1 MFSLRTYQT
10 YHNGRARLVTLA
22 QFGGLKSIDIL
33 MKQFLYLL
41 PLAGM
46 LLLSACEEDL
56 GEAVRDEKGDTL
68 NVTAD
73 IPAPTVRSVDSKVP
87 TTLKFGFSVTA
98 EQVQD
103 TVYFVL
109 LPDSVAAPLA
119 IDLMKHAD
127 VTEFP
132 MEGNH
137 FRSTFR
143 SDLSAQT
150 KYVVYASIKKGKQQS
165 KMSSLALTTGQDSN
179 TASPGNPTDNGG
191 QEMPPSTTNPPPT
204 TSKDT
209 TAAPVLEPRGV
220 PQKDLISLAV
230 LVNGDQI
237 EGTLHYLYFTESKN
251 PENPPTPQ
259 ELVDHRLT
267 ETVPMNGATIKKFN
281 FPATSKTKYYIYGV
295 LKVSDK
301 LSRVV
306 LLERATA

>member
-1 MFSLRTYQT
+1 
-10 YHNGRARLVTLA
+10 
-22 QFGGLKSIDIL
+22 

-73 IPAPTVRSVDSKVP
+73 IPAPTVRLVDSKVP

-98 EQVQD
+98 EQAHD

-119 IDLMKHAD
+119 TDLMKHAD

-165 KMSSLALTTGQDSN
+165 EAASLMLTTG
-179 TASPGNPTDNGG
+179 
-191 QEMPPSTTNPPPT
+191 
-204 TSKDT
+204 SKDT

-220 PQKDLISLAV
+220 PQRDLISLAV

-267 ETVPMNGATIKKFN
+267 EMVPMNGATIKKFN

-295 LKVSDK
+295 LKVGDK
-301 LSRVV
+301 LSRVI
-306 LLERATA
+306 LLERATV

>member
-1 MFSLRTYQT
+1 
-10 YHNGRARLVTLA
+10 
-22 QFGGLKSIDIL
+22 

-73 IPAPTVRSVDSKVP
+73 IPAPIVRSVDSKVP

-98 EQVQD
+98 EQAQD

-119 IDLMKHAD
+119 TELMKHAD

-132 MEGNH
+132 MKGSH

-165 KMSSLALTTGQDSN
+165 EVASLTLTTGQDSN
-179 TASPGNPTDNGG
+179 TASPGNPT
-191 QEMPPSTTNPPPT
+191 PT
-204 TSKDT
+204 TSRDT

-220 PQKDLISLAV
+220 PQRDLISLAV

-295 LKVSDK
+295 LKVGDK
-301 LSRVV
+301 LSRVI
-306 LLERATA
+306 LLERATV

>member
-1 MFSLRTYQT
+1 
-10 YHNGRARLVTLA
+10 
-22 QFGGLKSIDIL
+22 

-41 PLAGM
+41 PLAGV

-56 GEAVRDEKGDTL
+56 SEADSSEKSDTL
-68 NVTAD
+68 TITAD
-73 IPAPTVRSVDSKVP
+73 VAAPIVRLVDSKVP

-109 LPDSVAAPLA
+109 LPDSVPAPLA
-119 IDLMKHAD
+119 TDLLKHSD

-132 MEGNH
+132 MEGSH

-150 KYVVYASIKKGKQQS
+150 KYVVYASLKKGDQQS
-165 KMSSLALTTGQDSN
+165 EMASLALSTGQSP
-179 TASPGNPTDNGG
+179 TAASSDNPTDETDGSSNGG
-191 QEMPPSTTNPPPT
+191 QDTSPTTTPPAENPTDKPAPTENPPPP
-204 TSKDT
+204 TSAKDT
-209 TAAPVLEPRGV
+209 TAAPVLEGRGT
-220 PQKDLISLAV
+220 PQSDVISLAV

-251 PENPPTPQ
+251 PETPSTPQ

-295 LKVSDK
+295 LKVGDK

-306 LLERATA
+306 LLEKETV